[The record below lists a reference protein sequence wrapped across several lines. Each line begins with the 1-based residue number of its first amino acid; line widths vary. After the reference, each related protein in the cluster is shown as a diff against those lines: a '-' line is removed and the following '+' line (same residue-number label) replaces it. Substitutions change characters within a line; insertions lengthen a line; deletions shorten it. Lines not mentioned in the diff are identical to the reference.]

1 MSNKIAFLSSNS
13 LQFQSKHSKIRLWNY
28 YSLLLYLEAEGIMK
42 RKFVVSLVL
51 LVVPVLLVYALA
63 TYTGVLKS
71 TYNVKPTS
79 ALAKAGCSS
88 CHTTKAPNMSCWT
101 LNVYGEALHT
111 VLKTAQP
118 NVAKPVLTAALLH
131 KIDTLD
137 SDSDGVKNG
146 IELNAGTLPGD
157 PASK

>member
-1 MSNKIAFLSSNS
+1 
-13 LQFQSKHSKIRLWNY
+13 
-28 YSLLLYLEAEGIMK
+28 MK
-42 RKFVVSLVL
+42 RKLVLTLAL
-51 LVVPVLLVYALA
+51 LVVPVLLVYAIA
-63 TYTGVLKS
+63 TYLGVLKT
-71 TYNVKPTS
+71 TYSVKPTS

-88 CHTTKAPNMSCWT
+88 CHATKAPNKNNWT
-101 LNVYGEALHT
+101 LNVYGEALHK
-111 VLKTAQP
+111 VLAADQP